1 MEIMTF
7 SVSSGQPYISVEV
20 WEVKNFGA
28 ESFDIWISMIV
39 LQQNLETAFFWEGGG
54 SGGVCLGE

>member
-7 SVSSGQPYISVEV
+7 SVSSGQPYISVGV

-28 ESFDIWISMIV
+28 EPFDIWISMIV
-39 LQQNLETAFFWEGGG
+39 LQQNLETAFF
-54 SGGVCLGE
+54 